1 MAEVRISDVVVPEI
15 FTPYMQRLTEEKSR
29 IIQSGAAVRNGAY
42 DAALAGGGR
51 TFNEPAWNDLDSSDA
66 TGAENVGSDDPAV
79 TATPQNLGS
88 HRDIQVRLSRNN
100 HWKTMD
106 LSQAL
111 AGSDPMAAI
120 AGRVAAYWVRRS
132 QRAMVESMNGLFADN
147 DAAPTGGDTHTIG
160 DLTNDITGV
169 FSAGVTDFS
178 AEALIDTAVT
188 AGDSLED
195 FTLLMV
201 HSIVYAKMRKNN
213 LIDFFRDSD
222 NDTRIARF
230 GDLEVI
236 VDDGMPV
243 TANDYDSWLF
253 GPGAVQIGMGTPRV
267 PTEVD
272 REPLQGNGAGAEQ
285 LSSRLEWIIHP
296 AGHAFIGTP
305 ASDGGPTNT
314 ELAAATSWSRR
325 TPERKQVK
333 IARLRTTEA

>member
-29 IIQSGAAVRNGAY
+29 IIQSGAAVRNGDY
-42 DAALAGGGR
+42 DTALAGGGR
-51 TFNEPAWNDLDSSDA
+51 TFNEPAWNDVDSSNE
-66 TGAENVGSDDPAV
+66 ENTGSDV
-79 TATPQNLGS
+79 YGNNATPENLGT

-100 HWKTMD
+100 HWRTMD

-111 AGSDPMAAI
+111 AGDDPMAAI
-120 AGRVAAYWVRRS
+120 AGRVASYWTRRAQAALLS
-132 QRAMVESMNGLFADN
+132 TMAGVFADN
-147 DAAPTGGDTHTIG
+147 DAAPSGGDTHTAG
-160 DLTNDITGV
+160 DLTNDITGT

-195 FTLLMV
+195 FTMMIV

-213 LIDFFRDSD
+213 LIDFIRDSD

-243 TANDYDSWLF
+243 SSNDYDTWLF
-253 GPGAVQIGMGTPRV
+253 GPGAIQIGQSTPRV

-272 REPLQGNGAGAEQ
+272 RDPLSGDGAGSET
-285 LSSRLEWIIHP
+285 LSSRLEWIVHP
-296 AGHAFIGTP
+296 AGHAWIGT
-305 ASDGGPTNT
+305 GPYDTDKDSPRNADLA
-314 ELAAATSWSRR
+314 LAANWSRR
-325 TPERKQVK
+325 APERKQIK